1 MVKTVFTKEYRACI
15 DLLIAERKAVGIT
28 QKTLARELGRPQ
40 NFVSRYEHRQRRLD
54 VIEFLTIVSALGADP
69 LTVMAKVVE
78 ALPKPTK
85 RRRRK
90 GTAAK
95 K

>member
-1 MVKTVFTKEYRACI
+1 MVKTVFTKEYRALI
-15 DLLIAERKAVGIT
+15 DMLIAERKAVGMT
-28 QKTLARELGRPQ
+28 QKALGRKLGRPQ

-54 VIEFLTIVSALGADP
+54 MIECITIVRALGIDP
-69 LTVMAKVVE
+69 MEFMANVLD

-85 RRRRK
+85 RRRPK
-90 GTAAK
+90 GGPAK